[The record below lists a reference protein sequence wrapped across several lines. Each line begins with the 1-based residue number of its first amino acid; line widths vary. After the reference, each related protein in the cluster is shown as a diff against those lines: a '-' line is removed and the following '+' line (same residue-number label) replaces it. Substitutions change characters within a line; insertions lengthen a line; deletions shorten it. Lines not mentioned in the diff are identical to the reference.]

1 MERVCEKHYSRVI
14 SCRGIRKNGIGER
27 ASEYWEWGL
36 GGKILVEVYNKNR
49 FFSDASLINMQEYI

>member
-1 MERVCEKHYSRVI
+1 MGKKMERVCEKHYSRVI

-36 GGKILVEVYNKNR
+36 GEKYWLRFTIKIG
-49 FFSDASLINMQEYI
+49 FSQMPHL

>member
-14 SCRGIRKNGIGER
+14 SCRGIRKNCIGER

-36 GGKILVEVYNKNR
+36 GEKYWLRFTIKIG
-49 FFSDASLINMQEYI
+49 FSQMPHL